1 MNTAGT
7 KRETEGMLEVKGLTK
22 KFGGVHAVQD
32 LSFQLAPNEILGLIG
47 PNGAGKSTVFNLL
60 TGLYR
65 PDSGKVLV
73 NGENIIGLPVY
84 QYARLGIGRTFQTTR
99 LFFTHTAAENIRV
112 GCEVLHQNV
121 DEGQIQQCLS
131 LVNLGSKAHYS
142 VERLTS
148 AEQRRLMI
156 ALAMCSSPRILLLDE
171 PTAGMIA
178 EEVAE
183 TLKMIQRIRE
193 NGTSILLIE
202 HNMPAVMNTC
212 DRIVVINSG
221 KRIAEG
227 KPVEI
232 RQNPDVIEA
241 YLGKGDSHHA

>member
-1 MNTAGT
+1 
-7 KRETEGMLEVKGLTK
+7 MLEVKGLTK
-22 KFGGVHAVQD
+22 KFGGVLAVQD
-32 LSFQLAPNEILGLIG
+32 LSFKLAPDEILGLIG

-65 PDSGKVLV
+65 PDRGEVLINGK
-73 NGENIIGLPVY
+73 NIVGLPVY

-99 LFFTHTAAENIRV
+99 LFFTHTVADNIRV
-112 GCEVLHQNV
+112 GCEVLRQNV
-121 DEGQIQQCLS
+121 DESQIRQCLS
-131 LVNLGSKAHYS
+131 LVNLEDKAQYP

-156 ALAMCSSPRILLLDE
+156 SLAMCSLPRVLLLDE

-178 EEVAE
+178 EEVTE
-183 TLKMIQRIRE
+183 TLIMIQGIRK
-193 NGTSILLIE
+193 NGTSILFIE

-221 KRIAEG
+221 KQIAEG
-227 KPVEI
+227 KPADI
-232 RQNPDVIEA
+232 RRNPEVIEA
-241 YLGKGDSHHA
+241 YLGKGDFHHA